1 MEINNKKIEKLS
13 LSEKLKWFECFT
25 FENDYIGN
33 ILAKLF
39 TECTDDEYKYYRY
52 VSLIDRL
59 YTSYGEEEFKVSVV
73 TNYPILSNDTFFS
86 DLFDVF
92 RNIKKSKGLTL
103 DRKINPGFFILDRY
117 SNDRIKDIEFKP
129 ELSMFSSRLY
139 WLHTSTSQIFSTP
152 YGEFIDDLAYLK
164 HEGINLSQENI
175 DEMIHT
181 FALKLKKKY

>member
-1 MEINNKKIEKLS
+1 MEMNNIKIEKLS
-13 LSEKLKWFECFT
+13 LLEKQKWFDCYT

-39 TECTDDEYKYYRY
+39 TETTDDEYKYYRY

-59 YTSYGEEEFKVSVV
+59 YTSYAEEEFKVSVV
-73 TNYPILSNDTFFS
+73 TNYPILPDETFAS
-86 DLFDVF
+86 VEFDFF
-92 RNIKKSKGLTL
+92 RGIYGLTL

-117 SNDRIKDIEFKP
+117 SNSRIKNIEFKP
-129 ELSMFSSRLY
+129 ELSMFASRLY

-164 HEGINLSQENI
+164 HEGIKPSQENI